1 MSSPSIQRKL
11 LQSALT
17 THGAFLSEEQFL
29 TWFYEKSKNCS
40 YSVKQIPFS
49 ELNDW
54 SFDKTTGNLV
64 HASGKFFTIHG
75 ISVKTNYPK
84 VLSWE
89 QPIISQPEIGIL
101 GIITKS
107 LDGILHFL
115 MQAKMEPG
123 NVNLVQ
129 LSPTLQATKSNYT
142 QVHKGKLPL
151 YFEFFEDRPKGKII
165 VDQLQS
171 EQGARYLNKRNRNMI
186 LLVEDDVEVHENF
199 CWLTLGQLKQLLRY
213 DNLVNMD
220 SRTVLSG
227 IQYVEWAHR
236 SDMYYDEGISSIELF
251 DRQLEGFQ
259 RELYLS
265 LIKRD
270 NALHQFE
277 DIISWFTHLKSNCE
291 IQVKSIPLN
300 SIHQWHKNEYE
311 IYHESHHYF
320 SVIAVAVNASTREV
334 PSWTQPLLKHFS
346 YGIVGFLVAP
356 INGILHFLVEA
367 RMCPGYRDFI
377 EMGPTVSCGEADYR
391 MQSGT
396 APSFTEYFYNAEEKY
411 VRFSTI
417 LSEEGGRF
425 YHYQNKYMVVEID
438 SPHRLTVPGNYIWM
452 TYGQLLDFI
461 RHTNY
466 INVEARSLISCLS
479 FL

>member
-1 MSSPSIQRKL
+1 
-11 LQSALT
+11 
-17 THGAFLSEEQFL
+17 
-29 TWFYEKSKNCS
+29 
-40 YSVKQIPFS
+40 
-49 ELNDW
+49 
-54 SFDKTTGNLV
+54 
-64 HASGKFFTIHG
+64 
-75 ISVKTNYPK
+75 
-84 VLSWE
+84 
-89 QPIISQPEIGIL
+89 
-101 GIITKS
+101 
-107 LDGILHFL
+107 
-115 MQAKMEPG
+115 
-123 NVNLVQ
+123 
-129 LSPTLQATKSNYT
+129 
-142 QVHKGKLPL
+142 
-151 YFEFFEDRPKGKII
+151 
-165 VDQLQS
+165 
-171 EQGARYLNKRNRNMI
+171 MI
-186 LLVEDDVEVHENF
+186 LLVEDDVEVHEDF

-265 LIKRD
+265 LMKRD

-277 DIISWFTHLKSNCE
+277 DIISWFTHVKSNCE

-300 SIHQWHKNEYE
+300 KVHQWHKNEYE

-320 SVIAVAVNASTREV
+320 SVIAVAVNANNREV

-346 YGIVGFLVAP
+346 YGIVGFLVAT
-356 INGILHFLVEA
+356 INGVLHFLVEA

-377 EMGPTVSCGEADYR
+377 EMGPTVSCSEAEYR
-391 MQSGT
+391 MQSKI
-396 APSFTEYFYNAEEKY
+396 APPFTEYFYNADEETI
-411 VRFSTI
+411 RFSAT

-425 YHYQNKYMVVEID
+425 YHFQNKYMVVAID
-438 SPHRLTVPGNYIWM
+438 SPDRLKVPNNYIWM

-461 RHTNY
+461 KHTNY

>member
-1 MSSPSIQRKL
+1 MSSSSIQKKL
-11 LQSALT
+11 LLSALT
-17 THGAFLSEEQFL
+17 THGAFLTEEQFL
-29 TWFYEKSKNCS
+29 TWFNEKSRNES
-40 YSVKQIPFS
+40 YSVRQIPFS
-49 ELNDW
+49 ETNEW
-54 SFDKTTGNLV
+54 FFDKTSGDLT
-64 HASGKFFTIHG
+64 HSSGKFFTIHG

-101 GIITKS
+101 GIITKIF
-107 LDGILHFL
+107 DGVPHFL
-115 MQAKMEPG
+115 MQTKMEPG
-123 NVNLVQ
+123 NINLVQ

-151 YFEFFEDRPKGKII
+151 YIEFFENRSKGKII

-186 LLVEDDVEVHENF
+186 IAIEDDIDVYDNF

-213 DNLVNMD
+213 DNLINMD

-227 IQYVEWAHR
+227 IQYVDWAHG
-236 SDMYYDEGISSIELF
+236 SDKSFDKNVSSIELY
-251 DRQLEGFQ
+251 DRKLEGFQ
-259 RELYLS
+259 KDLYLS
-265 LIKRD
+265 LVERD
-270 NALHQFE
+270 RNLHQFE

-291 IQVKSIPLN
+291 IHVEPIPLK
-300 SIHQWHKNEYE
+300 SVQKWHKNEHE

-320 SVIAVAVNASTREV
+320 SVIAVAVTTNDREV

-346 YGIVGFLVAP
+346 YGIVGFLVTP
-356 INGILHFLVEA
+356 INGVLHFLVEA
-367 RMCPGYRDFI
+367 RMCPGYIDLI
-377 EMGPTVSCGEADYR
+377 EMGPTVSCSEAEHR
-391 MQSGT
+391 IQSKT
-396 APSFTEYFYNAEEKY
+396 TPPFIEYFYNAEKNNI
-411 VRFSTI
+411 RFSAI

-425 YHYQNKYMVVEID
+425 YHFQNKYMIVQID
-438 SPHRLTVPGNYIWM
+438 SPDRLKVPDNYTWM

-461 RHTNY
+461 KHTNY